1 MLWID
6 GHPVAAA
13 EPLDR
18 GLEFGDGL
26 FETMAVVSGRVR
38 LLDRHLQRL
47 ARGCERLRLPAPDL
61 PALRE
66 QIHVAAATPETGVV
80 KVIVTRGEGGVGYA
94 MPRHAESRVYLVT
107 SPARRAA
114 IRPGVDGAK
123 VVCLPTPIASS
134 SRLAG
139 LKHLNRLEQVLLRDD
154 VAQRKADEGLVAD
167 TEGRLISGAMTNV
180 FLVIDGVL
188 VTPALDHCGI
198 EGVMRGA
205 IVDHLAQRGTPVA
218 IRDVGLSECAQ
229 ASELFLTNALLG
241 VWPVLELDG
250 RPLAIGP
257 WARQLQTEI
266 AQWAD

>member
-1 MLWID
+1 
-6 GHPVAAA
+6 
-13 EPLDR
+13 
-18 GLEFGDGL
+18 
-26 FETMAVVSGRVR
+26 
-38 LLDRHLQRL
+38 
-47 ARGCERLRLPAPDL
+47 
-61 PALRE
+61 
-66 QIHVAAATPETGVV
+66 
-80 KVIVTRGEGGVGYA
+80 
-94 MPRHAESRVYLVT
+94 
-107 SPARRAA
+107 
-114 IRPGVDGAK
+114 VDGAK

-154 VAQRKADEGLVAD
+154 VAQRNADEGLVTD
-167 TEGRLISGAMTNV
+167 TQGRVISGAMTNV
-180 FLVIDGVL
+180 FLVIDGTV

-198 EGVMRGA
+198 EGVMRCA
-205 IVDHLAQRGTPVA
+205 IVDHLVQRGTPVA
-218 IRDVGLSECAQ
+218 IRDVSVAECAQ